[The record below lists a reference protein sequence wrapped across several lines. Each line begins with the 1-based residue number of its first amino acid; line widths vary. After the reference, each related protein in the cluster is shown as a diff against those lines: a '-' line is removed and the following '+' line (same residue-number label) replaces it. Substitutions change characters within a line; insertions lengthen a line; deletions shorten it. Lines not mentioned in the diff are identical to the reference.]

1 MSEENLDMIEAQEA
15 VNQPKRKPFYFTKPW
30 LVVWSILIW
39 PIGVLMLWA
48 YFANMHKYEM
58 PRTKLIKEDIDEYY
72 KP

>member
-1 MSEENLDMIEAQEA
+1 MKDKNLDMLDEQVI
-15 VNQPKRKPFYFTKPW
+15 VDNQKRKPFYFTRPW

-58 PRTKLIKEDIDEYY
+58 PRTKLIKDEFE
-72 KP
+72 KF